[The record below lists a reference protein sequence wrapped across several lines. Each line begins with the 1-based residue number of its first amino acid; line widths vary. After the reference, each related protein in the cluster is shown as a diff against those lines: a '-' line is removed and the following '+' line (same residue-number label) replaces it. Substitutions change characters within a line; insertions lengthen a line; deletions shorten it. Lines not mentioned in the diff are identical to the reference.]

1 LEEDDESV
9 SAIFWCSRS
18 VTVPSRLI
26 YELLNRVWFYLF
38 LFIFRHC
45 QPSSLTNS
53 ILDPH
58 ISNCKSEPPQIKLN
72 YCLIPIILD
81 FFTQ

>member
-38 LFIFRHC
+38 LGTV
-45 QPSSLTNS
+45 PS
-53 ILDPH
+53 
-58 ISNCKSEPPQIKLN
+58 
-72 YCLIPIILD
+72 LD
-81 FFTQ
+81 FNQ

>member
-1 LEEDDESV
+1 MISLGHCSV
-9 SAIFWCSRS
+9 QADIWITQPC
-18 VTVPSRLI
+18 VI
-26 YELLNRVWFYLF
+26 

-58 ISNCKSEPPQIKLN
+58 ISNCKSEPPQIKLLFGPD
-72 YCLIPIILD
+72 YFR
-81 FFTQ
+81 FFFLLNKTRI